1 MEDIWRTRRSWA
13 PTGRYC
19 RPLPDGNS
27 SSGPSISPFSMEFF
41 SDLREESD
49 RERRFRR
56 SGNPREIEYRI
67 KKRKRTKK
75 FFSDLYWGL
84 KERQRLKSG
93 KRPGKINEK
102 WFWGFCVFF
111 FFFIIMWR
119 EGIFRFRTWDVKF
132 RGNGG
137 RKGGR
142 FSLYEGDLGRRIAG
156 AA

>member
-49 RERRFRR
+49 RGRRFRR

-84 KERQRLKSG
+84 KEREIEIRKTLGKNQREMVL
-93 KRPGKINEK
+93 
-102 WFWGFCVFF
+102 GFLFF
-111 FFFIIMWR
+111 FLFIIMWR

-137 RKGGR
+137 REGGV
-142 FSLYEGDLGRRIAG
+142 SLYEGDLGRRIAG